1 MRCTGLALIMAKNQA
16 PRENGAGDDD
26 TASSSSDVRVHQAAL
41 LTAELAE
48 NCATNMFT
56 LHADG
61 PHAISS
67 RVVDPDAVDHAAFP
81 LFAGAPYCDLVL
93 AAGEVLYIPPRWW
106 HLVESRELSFSVNFW
121 W

>member
-1 MRCTGLALIMAKNQA
+1 MAKNQA

-61 PHAISS
+61 PHATNVPTIAGRPTIEEIIISQ
-67 RVVDPDAVDHAAFP
+67 
-81 LFAGAPYCDLVL
+81 AGVL
-93 AAGEVLYIPPRWW
+93 AAIGEKGSVRARW
-106 HLVESRELSFSVNFW
+106 HTHGH
-121 W
+121 